1 MYIVHLLNNK
11 KRKLRGDTIPLN
23 AKGKK
28 ILSAMKET
36 YGDKE
41 GEKVFYASINAGK
54 IDGVKKTGQEKLRK
68 IT

>member
-1 MYIVHLLNNK
+1 MYIVHLLSNK

-54 IDGVKKTGQEKLRK
+54 IDGVKKTWQEKLRK